1 MFRTSNVSDPSHPAE
16 QQKLPSIA
24 GTDGS
29 EALMEILRQAQDDKG
44 MPDQFGHDGAI
55 SIASAHN

>member
-1 MFRTSNVSDPSHPAE
+1 MFRTSNVSDSSHPAE

-29 EALMEILRQAQDDKG
+29 EGMMDILRQAQDDS
-44 MPDQFGHDGAI
+44 GAG
-55 SIASAHN
+55 SG